1 MQSID
6 IQSTIQ
12 SIISARVQSAL
23 GPYLVFLRRISMIF
37 GGDTKPNHPQ
47 KAAEV
52 KQQKEVSREVNLVQ
66 HHSQDTRTITRPMK
80 DKPIS
85 RISSVSIA
93 ALANFKV
100 GDAVEYQ
107 QGRGKF
113 EAKVVA
119 IQHTTGLL
127 TLERQFDRRQIIRP
141 ASKVVS
147 LDKFSPPKSSETSS
161 LEVSAVKP
169 IIRKRTPIPESISTE
184 ATNGTHSPT
193 ASTPTHAPTN
203 PDDAFWV
210 QVSQKLKEQEAR
222 NLHSLHSQS
231 LHSKDEYRN

>member
-12 SIISARVQSAL
+12 SIISSRVQSAL
-23 GPYLVFLRRISMIF
+23 EPYLVFLRRISTIF
-37 GGDTKPNHPQ
+37 GSDTKPNHPK
-47 KAAEV
+47 KAAEA
-52 KQQKEVSREVNLVQ
+52 KHQNEVNREINRVQ
-66 HHSQDTRTITRPMK
+66 HSQDMITITRPMK

-85 RISSVSIA
+85 RISSLSIA

-141 ASKVVS
+141 ASKVAL

-184 ATNGTHSPT
+184 ATNGKHSPT
-193 ASTPTHAPTN
+193 ANTPSHASTN
-203 PDDAFWV
+203 SDDAFWV
-210 QVSQKLKEQEAR
+210 QVSQKLKEQETR
-222 NLHSLHSQS
+222 NLHS